1 MAFSVH
7 SLMHSSNICFV
18 RLCAKPR
25 LGHEDEL
32 KSDPPQFMP
41 LWRLLFVENDRKTQ
55 LKQEVEGMTEDET
68 VGWHHQLNAH
78 GFEQAQRIGEGQGGL
93 ACCGPRGRKES
104 DTTERPNNNKLVP
117 AKMQMTGF

>member
-32 KSDPPQFMP
+32 KSLLMKVKEGSEKADLKLNLQKNKIMASGPIT
-41 LWRLLFVENDRKTQ
+41 LWQVD
-55 LKQEVEGMTEDET
+55 GET
-68 VGWHHQLNAH
+68 IVTVTDFIFLGSKITAD
-78 GFEQAQRIGEGQGGL
+78 G
-93 ACCGPRGRKES
+93 
-104 DTTERPNNNKLVP
+104 D
-117 AKMQMTGF
+117 